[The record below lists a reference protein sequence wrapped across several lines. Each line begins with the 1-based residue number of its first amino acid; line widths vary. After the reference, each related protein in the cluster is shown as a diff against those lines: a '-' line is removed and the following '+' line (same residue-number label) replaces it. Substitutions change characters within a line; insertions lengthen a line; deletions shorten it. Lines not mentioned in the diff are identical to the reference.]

1 MSHRR
6 SEIVTPEGDGIGCDE
21 EVSEDSDFSDFESDE
36 FDDETAGS
44 DAFQCRLHLTT
55 NLPGH
60 RGERVRELVATELE
74 YVHDLELLTELTT
87 GDTARDRYNV
97 LDMKVLLGN
106 MAEVIDVARR
116 FLQELKDVAHQ
127 KEEEMVVGKIF
138 LQFVDELSEVYK
150 VYCSSY
156 NVDVLPLLKK
166 YESEE
171 TTSVALKLL
180 AEELKLHKQ
189 HLLDLNYVLIKPV
202 QRILKY
208 PLYLYELVQATP
220 ENHKDFGELEDAK
233 KSFLVAAKDI
243 NEYTRA
249 MDLVHKYR
257 EVDHSIHGK
266 MRRINLQSIARKSV
280 RVTRKLSQ
288 RFGVPHQVKTM
299 HSEVKELGIKFR
311 NVQKATEILV
321 KNVTSLVEAVR
332 NRHSTELV
340 IAELLV
346 DIFPEAAEVLKV
358 KAAVMESCNRV
369 LQLFDNEVQ
378 LRVLHPARQIL
389 ILCEGPANIIQK
401 TRNIMVDYDMA
412 QLKLQAALEPSR
424 IAMVIEESAG
434 IRSNYEAL
442 TKQLVAELPV
452 FIDHCIAVLT
462 LCTQSLIS
470 AHMYLQGHLA
480 KLYLQL
486 TQEPG
491 LSFMTPEEAESK
503 AKQRVEDLLQALPNA
518 YQRKHIPKKKEP
530 VKKTEKSEEVE
541 KHDKCEGNNGEPA
554 KVSSSSEFFKS
565 LPSIPRGRSRRNFHA
580 NSEQTVDQS
589 QKEPCRSGSRYEYFK
604 SWSHSHKLRHTKS
617 LFSVVE
623 GSDRKTEVK
632 PLEEQYPRDVIF
644 TAIQEHKP
652 EGENELTLHTGDK
665 VAVLKKK
672 DPMGGEERWVVDS
685 GEKIGM
691 VRKACLQQAEA
702 HTDEGE
708 RLDVACETGPSSV
721 VQFLSSSPKGISHNY
736 TQNASN
742 YHEPSHTQVPP
753 TFHQQPTNQIES
765 GPYISHNYSNLE
777 ESFTDSSEEWHEDGS
792 AEESNQYVAQAL
804 QGRNA
809 GMVQIDNQTCPVPF
823 QQYVVLYNFTAADS
837 SQLTIQKGQVVVG
850 IHTEYQDW
858 WYVKD
863 DYGYQGYVPASYL
876 VQQR

>member
-530 VKKTEKSEEVE
+530 VKKTEKS
-541 KHDKCEGNNGEPA
+541 
-554 KVSSSSEFFKS
+554 
-565 LPSIPRGRSRRNFHA
+565 
-580 NSEQTVDQS
+580 
-589 QKEPCRSGSRYEYFK
+589 
-604 SWSHSHKLRHTKS
+604 
-617 LFSVVE
+617 
-623 GSDRKTEVK
+623 TEVK

-702 HTDEGE
+702 HTDESE